1 MAATPE
7 LLILAVEDVAR
18 AKTFYGAAFGW
29 PVHVDVP
36 VYVEMATPG
45 GLHVGLYERRG
56 FGRNTGRVPMPVPPG
71 ELSPAEVYLR
81 VDDLPGACARVERA
95 GARLLSAASPREWG
109 DTVAYYA
116 DPDGHVLALA
126 IARA

>member
-1 MAATPE
+1 MADSPV

-18 AKTFYGAAFGW
+18 AKAFYAAAFGW
-29 PVHVDVP
+29 PVEADVP
-36 VYVEMATPG
+36 VYVEMAAPG
-45 GLHVGLYERRG
+45 GLRIGLYERRR
-56 FGRNTGRVPMPVPPG
+56 FGLNTGRVPMPIPPG

-81 VDDLPGACARVERA
+81 VDDLAGACARLERA
-95 GARLLSAASPREWG
+95 GARLLSAASRREWG

-126 IARA
+126 RE